1 MMWNL
6 KSAGTAIAAAREFGA
21 QNGLKP
27 LAVVALDAGGYVI
40 ATAREDGASNGRA
53 DIASG
58 KATGALEFGMGSGSL
73 MTRAEQQSYF
83 VVTAAAAVW
92 TGVVPVPGG
101 VLVGD
106 GERRVL
112 GALGISGDTSDNDE
126 AAAIQGVKATGLT
139 PNAGA

>member
-21 QNGLKP
+21 QNVLKP

-40 ATAREDGASNGRA
+40 ATEREDDASNGRV

-58 KATGALEFGMGSGSL
+58 KATGALEFGMGSRSL

-83 VVTAAAAVW
+83 VVTASAAVR

-101 VLVGD
+101 VLVRD
-106 GERRVL
+106 GEGRVL

-139 PNAGA
+139 PDAGA